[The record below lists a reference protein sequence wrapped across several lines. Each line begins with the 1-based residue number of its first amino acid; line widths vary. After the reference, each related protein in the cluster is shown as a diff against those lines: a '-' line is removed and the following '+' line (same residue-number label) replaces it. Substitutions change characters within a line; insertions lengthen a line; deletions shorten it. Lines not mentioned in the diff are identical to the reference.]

1 MAASVS
7 HYDVSSR
14 IFEEQTNYTERNCTA
29 AHSLAC
35 SIEIT
40 FGSRRFLAGVKFT
53 ARFDASS
60 VTVTISSS
68 ESVVAEVRKKTVP
81 SGSTPKTVP
90 A

>member
-1 MAASVS
+1 MAARVS
-7 HYDVSSR
+7 HCVVS
-14 IFEEQTNYTERNCTA
+14 EQQPDYTKHVCTA
-29 AHSLAC
+29 AYSRAC
-35 SIEIT
+35 SIVIT

-60 VTVTISSS
+60 ITVTISSS
-68 ESVVAEVRKKTVP
+68 ESVVAEVRKNTVP